1 MIKRRKVYRDSLVRE
16 NYNKKE
22 LRFLE
27 LKYWLRE
34 LKNEDSMKSYIYYK
48 FLKWFKVTMSITRI
62 RNYCIKTGRSRW
74 ILRRFLISRIC
85 FKEYMRSGKLQGI
98 RKI

>member
-48 FLKWFKVTMSITRI
+48 FLK
-62 RNYCIKTGRSRW
+62 
-74 ILRRFLISRIC
+74 
-85 FKEYMRSGKLQGI
+85 
-98 RKI
+98 